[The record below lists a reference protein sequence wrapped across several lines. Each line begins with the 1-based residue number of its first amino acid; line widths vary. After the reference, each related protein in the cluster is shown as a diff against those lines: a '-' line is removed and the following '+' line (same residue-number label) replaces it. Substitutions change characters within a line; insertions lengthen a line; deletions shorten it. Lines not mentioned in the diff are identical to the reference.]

1 MRSLLLDIY
10 DGLNNVYNGWI
21 AWNLFL
27 AFVPMLLSFQLFR
40 PKAIPVKLLT
50 AAWMLTALV
59 GTIGISTRLGR
70 VADSLV
76 DSWQALQSGSTE
88 VMLQL
93 LWLGVVAMLTLG
105 MSLWLSRQASL
116 SKLGLWWLGLAVFIA
131 FLPNAPYIL
140 TDIVHLIKGASY
152 GEIRVWVIALIF
164 IPLHVCAMLLGFE
177 AYVIALLNINYFL
190 NRRGAYSL
198 VLPVELALHALCAFG
213 IYLGRFIRLNS
224 WDALIDPTSIL
235 AITLNTLTSKR
246 PVAVIAVTF
255 VILTV
260 FYWIMKQV
268 TLGLKLRY
276 EYARR
281 GLDPI
286 DTFTKP

>member
-1 MRSLLLDIY
+1 MRSLLFDIY
-10 DGLNNVYNGWI
+10 NGLNNVYNGWI

-40 PKAIPVKLLT
+40 PKFIPPKMLMVAWALT
-50 AAWMLTALV
+50 GLIGAF
-59 GTIGISTRLGR
+59 GISARWGR
-70 VADSLV
+70 ITESLADSWRAV
-76 DSWQALQSGSTE
+76 QSGGTE

-93 LWLGVVAMLTLG
+93 LWLVMIALLALG
-105 MSLWLSRQASL
+105 ASLWLSRQATL
-116 SKLGLWWLGLAVFIA
+116 AKLGLWWLGLAIFIA

-140 TDIVHLIKGASY
+140 TDVIHIIKGASY
-152 GEIRVWVIALIF
+152 GDIRVWVIALVF
-164 IPLHVCAMLLGFE
+164 VPLHLCAMLLGFE
-177 AYVIALLNINYFL
+177 AYVIALININYFL
-190 NRRGAYSL
+190 KARKLNSL
-198 VLPVELALHALCAFG
+198 TVPVELALHGLCAFG

-246 PVAVIAVTF
+246 PIAVIFVTF

-260 FYWIMKQV
+260 FYWLMKQV

-276 EYARR
+276 EYARK
-281 GLDPI
+281 GLDPLS
-286 DTFTKP
+286 